1 MKVAHIWEIPAT
13 AGMTGGDLYDKFGNL
28 EYFADV
34 TALTD
39 KTFGG
44 VDTQYIRKAHSRQK
58 FMRDTAPSS
67 VSESVVIL
75 SKFNAPKKGALPGYT
90 VTIVS
95 DAGVVGEEQRQF
107 QYTGTLSGL
116 VAWLK
121 TTAKMQLDVY
131 GPSGSLVTTLPAATP

>member
-1 MKVAHIWEIPAT
+1 MKVEHIWEIPAT
-13 AGMTGGDLYDKFGNL
+13 AGMTGGDLYDKYGNL

-67 VSESVVIL
+67 VSEAVVIL

-90 VTIVS
+90 VRFVS
-95 DAGVVGEEQRQF
+95 DAGLPGEEQRDF

-121 TTAKMQLDVY
+121 TTANLLVDVY
-131 GPSGSLVTTLPAATP
+131 GPTGSLVTSVPAATP